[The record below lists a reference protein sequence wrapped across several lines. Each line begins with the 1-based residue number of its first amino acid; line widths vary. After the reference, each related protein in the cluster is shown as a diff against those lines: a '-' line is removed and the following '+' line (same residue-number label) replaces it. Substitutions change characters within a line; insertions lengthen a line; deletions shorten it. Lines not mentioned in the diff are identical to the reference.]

1 MTIPNMTLTN
11 DTWVPRISG
20 VLSILSIAATLT
32 AFGIGSS
39 RGLLPPTAF
48 DFGNANDLTRLAADS
63 SGHALPLAL
72 SLLAPCLALPVGL
85 GWFHVLRPA
94 GFYAVCGVVMFF
106 VGMIFVVLLDVVEL
120 TLIVDLAPAYR
131 EADGATKP
139 ALLAVAETMERTRRV
154 LGYVGHFFGFGLG
167 QLALGL
173 AILRVRRVPRWLG
186 WLSFVPA
193 ILLGWVATLMEFAGR
208 EAEVGPIVG
217 VGVLAFTG
225 WFFAMGVVLIGW
237 TPDEKS
243 G

>member
-1 MTIPNMTLTN
+1 MALSQ

-20 VLSILSIAATLT
+20 GFSILSIAATLA

-48 DFGNANDLTRLAADS
+48 DFSNANDLTRLAADS
-63 SGHALPLAL
+63 RAHTLPLAL
-72 SLLAPCLALPVGL
+72 SLVAPCLAIPVGL

-94 GFYAVCGVVMFF
+94 GSYAVCGVAMFF
-106 VGMIFVVLLDVVEL
+106 VGMIFVVLLDALEL
-120 TLIVDLAPAYR
+120 TLIVDLAPAYGS
-131 EADGATKP
+131 ADGATKP

-154 LGYVGHFFGFGLG
+154 FSYVGHFFGFGLG

-173 AILRVRRVPRWLG
+173 AILRVGRVPRWLG

-193 ILLGWVATLMEFAGR
+193 ILLGWVATLMEFSGG
-208 EAEVGPIVG
+208 EAAVGPIVA

-225 WFFAMGVVLIGW
+225 WFLSMGVVLIRW
-237 TPDEKS
+237 MPEENLDS
-243 G
+243 